1 MGVSTEMKNLLIAGV
16 AVAAAI
22 TLSPMAVADPGDQAK
37 LGKPFS
43 EVGAPFVGTW
53 QAHEESL
60 IVSADGTG
68 AETYPDRSSCPDAP
82 MAGCGQTATVNFRLS
97 EVQGPPPIGL
107 QPDTTAYGNIVSGGN
122 AERGSYVT
130 ITLADGGKGVVLWV
144 ANGDQGFPFCKMVN
158 GNKVNSA
165 DCGA

>member
-1 MGVSTEMKNLLIAGV
+1 MTGM

-22 TLSPMAVADPGDQAK
+22 TFAPATHACSGQGC

-53 QAHEESL
+53 QAHEENL
-60 IVSADGTG
+60 VVNADGTG
-68 AETYPDRSSCPDAP
+68 VETYPDRSSCPDAP

-122 AERGSYVT
+122 AEPGSYVT
-130 ITLADGGKGVVLWV
+130 ITLADGGKGVALWV
-144 ANGDQGFPFCKMVN
+144 ANGDQGFPFCEMVN
-158 GNKVNSA
+158 GDKVNSA